1 MEATMEKEPE
11 IKEYSDTE
19 LIAEI
24 KKGAAWAMDGLIK
37 KYQKRVFNMI
47 YGQCMNYDT
56 AWDVSQETFIKAVKY
71 IGNFRQ
77 ESTFWT
83 YLYRIA
89 MNAFYDVKR
98 RDRVR
103 SKVSNFSEMTDEESK
118 RSFEV
123 RDMLNIEEDFDR
135 KMARERIGEA
145 MASLTDIQKEVF
157 VLKNTE
163 QLKIREISGLLKI
176 SEGTV
181 KSHLNRAME
190 KIKNALGGQS

>member
-1 MEATMEKEPE
+1 MEGQMER
-11 IKEYSDTE
+11 DDRE

-24 KKGAAWAMDGLIK
+24 KKGMTGAMDELIK

-56 AWDVSQETFIKAVKY
+56 AWDVCQETFIKAVRY
-71 IGNFRQ
+71 IQNFRE

-83 YLYRIA
+83 YLYRIS

-98 RDRVR
+98 KDKVR
-103 SKVSNFSEMTDEESK
+103 SRVANFSEMSDEENK

-123 RDMLNIEEDFDR
+123 RDMLNIEEDFEK
-135 KMARERIGEA
+135 KMAKERITEA
-145 MASLTDIQKEVF
+145 LLELTDVQKEVF

-163 QLKIREISGLLKI
+163 QLKIREISAMLKI

-190 KIKNALGGQS
+190 KIKSALGGNLK

>member
-1 MEATMEKEPE
+1 MEGIMERNDIE
-11 IKEYSDTE
+11 I
-19 LIAEI
+19 IAEI
-24 KKGAAWAMDGLIK
+24 KRGSELAMDELIR
-37 KYQKRVFNMI
+37 KYQKRVFNMV

-56 AWDVSQETFIKAVKY
+56 AWDVCQETFIKAIKS
-71 IGNFRQ
+71 IKNFRE
-77 ESTFWT
+77 ESSFWT

-89 MNAFYDVKR
+89 MNAFYDAKR
-98 RDRVR
+98 KDKVRGRVA
-103 SKVSNFSEMTDEESK
+103 NFSEMTDEESK

-135 KMARERIGEA
+135 KMAKERITLALG
-145 MASLTDIQKEVF
+145 SLTEIQKEVF

-163 QLKIREISGLLKI
+163 QMKIREISKMLNI

-190 KIKNALGGQS
+190 KIRASLGGGLS

>member
-1 MEATMEKEPE
+1 MNMEGQMERED
-11 IKEYSDTE
+11 SVV
-19 LIAEI
+19 IAEI
-24 KKGAAWAMDGLIK
+24 KKGNAGAMDELIK

-56 AWDVSQETFIKAVKY
+56 AWDVSQETFIKAIKY

-89 MNAFYDVKR
+89 MNAFYDAKR
-98 RDRVR
+98 REKVRGRVA
-103 SKVSNFSEMTDEESK
+103 NFSEMSDEESK

-123 RDMLNIEEDFDR
+123 KDMLNIEEDFDR
-135 KMARERIGEA
+135 KMAKERV
-145 MASLTDIQKEVF
+145 MAALDELTDVQKEVF

-163 QLKIREISGLLKI
+163 QLKIREISAMLKI

-190 KIKNALGGQS
+190 KIKASLQGGKK

>member
-1 MEATMEKEPE
+1 MERED
-11 IKEYSDTE
+11 SV

-24 KKGAAWAMDGLIK
+24 KKGATGAMDELIR

-71 IGNFRQ
+71 ITNFRE

-98 RDRVR
+98 KDKVR
-103 SKVSNFSEMTDEESK
+103 ARVSNFSEMSDEESK

-135 KMARERIGEA
+135 KMAKERITKALEE
-145 MASLTDIQKEVF
+145 LTDVQKEVF

-163 QLKIREISGLLKI
+163 QLKIREISAMLKI

-190 KIKNALGGQS
+190 KVKKALGGGEK

>member
-1 MEATMEKEPE
+1 MER
-11 IKEYSDTE
+11 DDRE
-19 LIAEI
+19 LIYEI
-24 KKGAAWAMDGLIK
+24 KKGMTAAMDELIK
-37 KYQKRVFNMI
+37 KYQKKVFNMI
-47 YGQCMNYDT
+47 YGRCMNYDT

-71 IGNFRQ
+71 IKNFRE

-98 RDRVR
+98 KDRVR
-103 SKVSNFSEMTDEESK
+103 GRVANFSEMSDEESQ

-123 RDMLNIEEDFDR
+123 RDMLNIEEDFDK
-135 KMARERIGEA
+135 KMAKERIA
-145 MASLTDIQKEVF
+145 AALSDLTEVQREVF

-163 QLKIREISGLLKI
+163 QLKIREISAMLKI
-176 SEGTV
+176 SDGTV

-190 KIKNALGGQS
+190 KIKNSLGGDIK

>member
-1 MEATMEKEPE
+1 MERDD
-11 IKEYSDTE
+11 IVI
-19 LIAEI
+19 IAEI
-24 KKGAAWAMDGLIK
+24 RKGSQAAMDELIK

-56 AWDVSQETFIKAVKY
+56 AWDSCQEAFIKAVKN
-71 IGNFRQ
+71 IKNFRE
-77 ESTFWT
+77 ESSFWT
-83 YLYRIA
+83 YLYRIS

-98 RDRVR
+98 KEKVRSRVR
-103 SKVSNFSEMTDEESK
+103 NFSELNDEENK

-123 RDMLNIEEDFDR
+123 RDMLNIEEDFDK
-135 KMARERIGEA
+135 KMAKERIKTALE
-145 MASLTDIQKEVF
+145 SLTDTQKEVF

-163 QLKIREISGLLKI
+163 GLKIREISDMLKI

-190 KIKNALGGQS
+190 KIKGALGGGLL

>member
-1 MEATMEKEPE
+1 MEGIMER
-11 IKEYSDTE
+11 DDRV

-24 KKGAAWAMDGLIK
+24 KKGLTGAMDELIK

-71 IGNFRQ
+71 IKNFRE

-98 RDRVR
+98 KDKVRARVT
-103 SKVSNFSEMTDEESK
+103 NFSEMSDEENK

-135 KMARERIGEA
+135 KMAKERIAKALCE
-145 MASLTDIQKEVF
+145 LTDVQKEVF

-163 QLKIREISGLLKI
+163 QLKIREISAMLKI

-190 KIKNALGGQS
+190 KIKNALGGDSK